1 MAFFALSALA
11 ALLVAGQQAAD
22 EPAALARLAKWVERL
37 ERSSA
42 EVQHDDLADLR
53 ALVGEMRMSQALAE
67 SERVA
72 ALPVL
77 LDLAGLEKR
86 RVEAQRGRFPA
97 ARTPREQASE
107 LGFEALEGA
116 LAVAAPTTCA
126 WFSTELLAQPEHHP
140 APRRRAALELVRKR
154 HEPTLLL
161 PILSSAI
168 DRERSV
174 RDAAM
179 AALEGWDDEGVHR
192 FMLQQLQRVR
202 SDGAWV
208 SSLNVYQHFARV
220 TIAPDGALASELR
233 VYCQGEVMSENWRR
247 AVGGAR
253 LLATL
258 SDELAVPV
266 LIEGL
271 SLWVDRRETELASKR
286 VEGDF
291 ERDLRRRS
299 GRNLGFF
306 PERWARWWR
315 SKTAGGTQAPADDS
329 GETSA
334 GFFGLHPWTDRVVF
348 VIDRSG
354 SMKGRFQGAG
364 TTGATSRYAEAM
376 RQMEALL
383 HELGPET
390 RFRVVLFESGNY
402 VWRDKL
408 SLASKANLS
417 SLRTWCAAHLPDG
430 GTALRAGVEEVL
442 RLDRAGE
449 PNLAR
454 IEEDTVIVLCD
465 GETAE
470 GPSWVEPLLERTGGE
485 TGLMFHCVQIG
496 SAGDGTL
503 QQLAELSGGEFVQV
517 DG

>member
-1 MAFFALSALA
+1 MTAFVLSVLA
-11 ALLVAGQQAAD
+11 AALVAGQQPL
-22 EPAALARLAKWVERL
+22 EQPSTLAKLAKWVERL
-37 ERSSA
+37 ERGSA
-42 EVQHDDLADLR
+42 QVEHEDLADLR
-53 ALVGEMRMSQALAE
+53 ALVGEVRMAQAIDDRARLE
-67 SERVA
+67 

-86 RVEAQRGRFPA
+86 RVERQRGHFPM

-107 LGFEALEGA
+107 IGFEALAGS
-116 LAVAAPTTCA
+116 LSVAAPATCA
-126 WFSTELLAQPEHHP
+126 WFATELLALPERQP

-179 AALEGWDDEGVHR
+179 AALEGWDDDGVHR
-192 FMLQQLQRVR
+192 FMLQQLEHLR
-202 SDGAWV
+202 SDGAWI
-208 SSLNVYQHFARV
+208 SSLSVYRHFERV
-220 TIAPDGALASELR
+220 TIAPDGAVATQLR
-233 VYCQGEVMSENWRR
+233 VYCHGEVLTESWRR
-247 AVGGAR
+247 AVAGVR
-253 LLATL
+253 LLTSL

-271 SLWVDRRETELASKR
+271 SLWIDRRGQELGSKR

-299 GRNLGFF
+299 GRNLGLY

-315 SKTAGGTQAPADDS
+315 AKTAAGSQAPADES
-329 GETSA
+329 GETRA

-354 SMKGRFQGAG
+354 SMKARFQGAG
-364 TTGATSRYAEAM
+364 TTGAISRWAEAL

-383 HELGPET
+383 RDLGPET
-390 RFRVVLFESGNY
+390 RFRVVLFESGTH
-402 VWRDKL
+402 VWRERL
-408 SLASKANLS
+408 QLASRANLS
-417 SLRTWCAAHLPDG
+417 SLRTWCATQFPDG
-430 GTALRAGVEEVL
+430 GTDLRAGVEEVL
-442 RLDRAGE
+442 HLNRAGE
-449 PNLAR
+449 PNLER

-465 GETAE
+465 GDTSE
-470 GPSWVEPLLERTGGE
+470 GSSWVAPLLERTGGE

-503 QQLAELSGGEFVQV
+503 QQLAELSGGEFVQI